1 MVFQNRS
8 NVDRSLDHGLEPI
21 ALVRLEP
28 LHRFGDISLS
38 LLGLLALLGR
48 EIVVGHGQ
56 EGPNLVERYGRVF
69 APRRC
74 AELEEARPPAEFIE
88 KRPELLHKW
97 LRGGLLCQRSQLLV
111 RRSIRQGEQLVAGF
125 RDRFS

>member
-1 MVFQNRS
+1 R
-8 NVDRSLDHGLEPI
+8 GLRTGSGPVTL
-21 ALVRLEP
+21 ARLAP
-28 LHRFGDISLS
+28 PHRFRDISLS
-38 LLGLLALLGR
+38 VLGLLALLGR
-48 EIVVGHGQ
+48 EVVVGHAQ